1 MQLVDISLFQNSQKK
16 GLSISTPKL
25 FLGNLVDAV
34 SRRVDIKKEKH
45 KEELEEEAHR
55 RRECTKAVGDDTISP
70 DSVLYKSCNRCL
82 FDAGPDIHEHL

>member
-1 MQLVDISLFQNSQKK
+1 MD
-16 GLSISTPKL
+16 
-25 FLGNLVDAV
+25 
-34 SRRVDIKKEKH
+34 RKKEKH